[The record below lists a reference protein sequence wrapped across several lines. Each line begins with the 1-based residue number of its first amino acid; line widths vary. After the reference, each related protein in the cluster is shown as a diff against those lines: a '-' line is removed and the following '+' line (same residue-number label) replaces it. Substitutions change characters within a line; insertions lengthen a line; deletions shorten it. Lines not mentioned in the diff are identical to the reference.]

1 MNQMAAV
8 WNPVEHPGEKQSPF
22 YYYQNTDNQYMQAT
36 AMEAS
41 RISS

>member
-22 YYYQNTDNQYMQAT
+22 YYYQNIDNQYMQAT
-36 AMEAS
+36 AMEA
-41 RISS
+41 